1 MNEIK
6 HISQTNNSI
15 RVFCICPNTF
25 FNNGWHD
32 NKNELVFT
40 KSNKDF
46 VKVEVCDLFRNLFKN
61 NSKN

>member
-25 FNNGWHD
+25 FINDWNVNIYLK
-32 NKNELVFT
+32 NKKINIAL
-40 KSNKDF
+40 KKG
-46 VKVEVCDLFRNLFKN
+46 
-61 NSKN
+61 